1 MTTLPIE
8 IIDIIMGYEGTT
20 KNRNGRYIKQLVV
33 DEAIYENM
41 LRIRVLNDRI
51 ITERENILLVY
62 EGMNN
67 VFIQDEILRLFYE
80 ILDVLTLKE
89 NTWDYIDFEIVF
101 EIENV
106 FEAFILYDGIVYL
119 NKRMLNSNYSI

>member
-8 IIDIIMGYEGTT
+8 IIDIIMGYDGTT

-51 ITERENILLVY
+51 IMERENILLVY

-89 NTWDYIDFEIVF
+89 NTWDYDDFGIVF

-119 NKRMLNSNYSI
+119 NKGMLNSNSI

>member
-8 IIDIIMGYEGTT
+8 IIDIIMGYDGTT

-89 NTWDYIDFEIVF
+89 NTWDYDDFGIVF

-119 NKRMLNSNYSI
+119 NKGMLNSNSI

>member
-62 EGMNN
+62 EGMSNI
-67 VFIQDEILRLFYE
+67 FIQDEILRLFYE

-106 FEAFILYDGIVYL
+106 FEAFILYDSIVYL